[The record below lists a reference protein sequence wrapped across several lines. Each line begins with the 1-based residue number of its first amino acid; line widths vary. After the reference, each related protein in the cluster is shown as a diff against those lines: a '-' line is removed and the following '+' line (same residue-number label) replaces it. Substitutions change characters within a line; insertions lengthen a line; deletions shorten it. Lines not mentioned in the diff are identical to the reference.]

1 MKIRLAVAATVVAFS
16 LITCVSQE
24 DAADSD
30 CTWVGT
36 ITTEGNVTTV
46 VNQSG
51 SVWGGR
57 RNWWRK
63 PPSAS
68 KTVLMSICSGSQRPS
83 LHLADLPPGRRPPRE
98 PRQHGARNQTSFA
111 FERLAIALRKTQF
124 LRTLKD
130 ELLWRKDANPG

>member
-51 SVWGGR
+51 SVWGGTAELVEE
-57 RNWWRK
+57 
-63 PPSAS
+63 AS
-68 KTVLMSICSGSQRPS
+68 IGVENGLDEYMFGFTTPV
-83 LHLADLPPGRRPPRE
+83 AAPGRFTSGPPAAARTSSTWGAE
-98 PRQHGARNQTSFA
+98 PNF
-111 FERLAIALRKTQF
+111 ICV
-124 LRTLKD
+124 
-130 ELLWRKDANPG
+130 